1 MNENE
6 EKESDNLLLLLLLLL
21 LFFITRDVRASLRAP
36 RLISGPSE
44 HSASPA
50 DPLNTLQVQ

>member
-21 LFFITRDVRASLRAP
+21 LLFITRDVRASLRAP

-44 HSASPA
+44 YSASPV
-50 DPLNTLQVQ
+50 DR

>member
-21 LFFITRDVRASLRAP
+21 FFITRYVRASLRAP

-44 HSASPA
+44 HSASPV
-50 DPLNTLQVQ
+50 DR

>member
-6 EKESDNLLLLLLLLL
+6 EKESDNLLLLLLLL

>member
-6 EKESDNLLLLLLLLL
+6 EKESDNLLLLLLLL
-21 LFFITRDVRASLRAP
+21 FITRDVRASLRAP

>member
-6 EKESDNLLLLLLLLL
+6 EKESDNLLLLLLLL

-36 RLISGPSE
+36 RLISGPFE
-44 HSASPA
+44 HSASPP